1 MTLRARQGSKSNRH
15 WDDGHRRHLLMN
27 LAFGLTIALALLLL
41 AVAGGVAWYGDHLA
55 AVATID
61 NTTITKDQFNKQ
73 VAANA
78 FLTDYQRRRVRT
90 LLSAGHLWSTDA
102 NGRISSLD
110 SQASQ
115 ADNIAIQQLTDGTIM
130 LDLASKNGVA
140 VTDADVTAKMT
151 EAATTPE
158 LRHVWQIVVAPTLA
172 AGETTASD
180 AEKAAARAK
189 ADQALT
195 ALKGGGDWATIAK
208 SSSTDTATAPNGG
221 DVGYIDK
228 NSSLDPAFVEALMAA
243 QPNTPTAVIEG
254 ADGSY
259 RIGRVT
265 DVIAPSVDATF
276 TDQAVAAGISE
287 QDLRETFR
295 YATANSKL
303 SDHITTQALAVAP
316 QRHVYEIYMQTSAS
330 ESGPSAIRVR
340 HILFSPNHDPNNA
353 STVASTDPAWAAAKT
368 LADDAYTKLQADPT
382 QFDSMARA
390 ESDEAAAKTTG
401 GKLPYFSTDDQID
414 AGFAA
419 AIFKPGLQPG
429 QLLGPVK
436 SAFGWHV
443 IQVMHGPTDAQW
455 ADKLIAQSTSLDAF
469 QTLARDN
476 SDKAEAAQGGDMGW
490 IGQNTFQVSKTVSDA
505 IFAAPV
511 GKVSQMLQVDGDGT
525 YIFWVAE
532 EASKAPDGTQAASIK
547 ANAFS
552 TWYQDQRAG
561 YTIWQDPALT
571 AAPTS

>member
-1 MTLRARQGSKSNRH
+1 MTLRARQGSKGTRH
-15 WDDGHRRHLLMN
+15 WDDGHRRHMLMN
-27 LAFGLTIALALLLL
+27 LGFGLTIAFAVLLL

-61 NTTITKDQFNKQ
+61 NTNITKDQFNKQ

-90 LLSAGHLWSTDA
+90 LLSAGHLWATDA

-115 ADNIAIQQLTDGTIM
+115 ADNIALQQLTDGTIM

-140 VTDADVTAKMT
+140 VTDADITAKMT
-151 EAATTPE
+151 ETATTPE

-180 AEKAAARAK
+180 AEKAAAKSK
-189 ADQALT
+189 AEQALT

-208 SSSTDTATAPNGG
+208 STSTDTATAPSGG
-221 DVGYIDK
+221 DVGYVDK

-243 QPNTPTAVIEG
+243 QPNAPTDVIEG

-265 DVIAPSVDATF
+265 DVIPPSVDATF
-276 TDQAVAAGISE
+276 TDQAKAAGISE
-287 QDLRETFR
+287 QDLRETFQ
-295 YATANSKL
+295 YATANTKL

-353 STVASTDPAWAAAKT
+353 STVAPTDPAWAAAKT
-368 LADDAYTKLQADPT
+368 LADAAYAKLQADPT

-390 ESDEAAAKTTG
+390 ESDESAARTTG

-429 QLLGPVK
+429 QLLAPVK

-455 ADKLIAQSTSLDAF
+455 AAKLVAQSTTLDAF
-469 QTLARDN
+469 KILARDN

-511 GKVSQMLQVDGDGT
+511 GKVSQVLQVDTDGT

-532 EASKAPDGTQAASIK
+532 EANKAPDGTQAAAIK

-552 TWYQDQRAG
+552 TWYQAQRAN
-561 YTIWQDPALT
+561 YVVWQDPT
-571 AAPTS
+571 ITGSTTS